1 MKAMKEEVIKKK
13 KGVVICCGKMWRD
26 TFQMQISQGNYPQHW
41 LIHHHNNDIVTIGPY
56 LTWGH
61 LDAQTSRLSFL
72 PLGTQAMKIWI
83 YARTK

>member
-1 MKAMKEEVIKKK
+1 MKAMKKECIEQK
-13 KGVVICCGKMWRD
+13 KGVVICCGDGWRD
-26 TFQMQISQGNYPQHW
+26 IFQMQISQGNYPKRW
-41 LIHHHNNDIVTIGPY
+41 LINDNINDIVTIGPY

-61 LDAQTSRLSFL
+61 YDAQISRISFL